1 MSCHQSY
8 PFPPRSS
15 PSLGSHS
22 RPFSQ
27 KLIHFSACAVR
38 KATPW
43 SPIGP
48 FIRHTLSVNRALL
61 PSCSP
66 GSRAARMVNRGR
78 IVSPLA
84 SETGF
89 LLFVYS
95 FGWQR
100 YPDLESLPVIPFAL
114 FSYRWQSLMSH
125 QHPDIHAPYGG
136 WIFSVLVGSVRH
148 YHPNN
153 AHTHSI
159 HTPDDRAVPALGSPG
174 ICQYKFKCP
183 PAPPVSQISD
193 VNAFLSFPWVR
204 RTRGMRK
211 NPNLCGS
218 PHLQLIT
225 QVAGMRSL
233 GWNRVG
239 NVECNRVNNRPPT

>member
-1 MSCHQSY
+1 MWVGKKPGYQ
-8 PFPPRSS
+8 PKRVNG
-15 PSLGSHS
+15 L
-22 RPFSQ
+22 R
-27 KLIHFSACAVR
+27 V
-38 KATPW
+38 
-43 SPIGP
+43 
-48 FIRHTLSVNRALL
+48 VNRALL
-61 PSCSP
+61 SSRSP
-66 GSRAARMVNRGR
+66 GSRAAWMVNRGR

-84 SETGF
+84 SGIGF

-100 YPDLESLPVIPFAL
+100 LESLPVIPFAL

-125 QHPDIHAPYGG
+125 QYPDIHAPYDNG
-136 WIFSVLVGSVRH
+136 IPVLVGSVRQ

-153 AHTHSI
+153 AHSHSI
-159 HTPDDRAVPALGSPG
+159 HTPDDRAVPALSSPG
-174 ICQYKFKCP
+174 ICQSKFRCP
-183 PAPPVSQISD
+183 SALPVPQISD
-193 VNAFLSFPWVR
+193 VNAFLSFPWAR

-233 GWNRVG
+233 GWSRVG